1 MRSLGFLL
9 SVSAAALLAGAASAQ
24 ELRIGVRAGGE
35 SMDPHL
41 SAVGS
46 NIASVRNVYETLVML
61 DPQLQPYPGLAESWE
76 VVDDLTWRFTLRDGV
91 VFHDGTTFDAADVV
105 QSIGRIPVAAGTD
118 SGLNTYIQRIAN
130 VAAIDDR
137 TIEITTTA
145 PAPTL
150 LLDLSRV
157 FILPSEMPFDT
168 PAADFNAG
176 TAAIGTGPFRM
187 VSFRPR
193 EELVLEPFESYWGE
207 GSGFERVTI
216 TEINNDSARVA
227 ALVSDRVDLIDS
239 VPAGDMPRIES
250 AGTYDLYSSPSAVL
264 MIMFMDFRDQTP
276 RVSANDGSPLPV
288 NPLQDLRVRQ
298 AISKAI
304 NREAIA
310 SRIMEGNAVP
320 ARQYITEGFF
330 GYAADLPPLDYDSA
344 GAKAL
349 LAEAGYPDG
358 FRITVNCTSDSQP
371 NDAALC
377 AALGPMLSQIGL
389 TVTVDAL
396 PRAVYFPG
404 QATFEYSLM
413 VNGWGSQTGEA
424 SYILSTAFH
433 TRDADAGYGGFN
445 HYHYSNAAVDASIE
459 AATTELDAE
468 TRRGMLEEAMTA
480 AVNDLGA
487 IPIVNLRLTWAG
499 RSDVLSFTPRVDQ
512 ETQAIQAVPVQ

>member
-1 MRSLGFLL
+1 MRTSGLL
-9 SVSAAALLAGAASAQ
+9 LTASAVAMLAASASAQ

-76 VVDDLTWRFTLRDGV
+76 IVDDTTWRFTLREGV
-91 VFHDGTTFDAADVV
+91 VFHDGSTFGAEDVV
-105 QSIGRIPVAAGTD
+105 HSIGRIPVAAGTD
-118 SGLNTYIQRIAN
+118 SGLNTYIQRIAT
-130 VAAIDDR
+130 VTAIDDR
-137 TIEITTTA
+137 TIEITTPA

-157 FILPSEMPFDT
+157 FILPSELPFDT

-187 VSFRPR
+187 MSFRPR
-193 EELVLEPFESYWGE
+193 EELVLEPFENYWGE

-227 ALVSDRVDLIDS
+227 ALVSDRVDLIDA
-239 VPAGDMPRIES
+239 VPAGDVPRIEN
-250 AGTYDLYSSPSAVL
+250 AGEYDIYRSPSAVL

-276 RVSANDGSPLPV
+276 RVSANDGSPLPE

-310 SRIMEGNAVP
+310 SRIMEDNAVP
-320 ARQYITEGFF
+320 AKQFITEGFF
-330 GYAADLPPLDYDSA
+330 GYADDLPPLDYDPA
-344 GAKAL
+344 GARAL
-349 LAEAGYPDG
+349 LAEAGYPEG

-413 VNGWGSQTGEA
+413 VNGWGSQTGEG

-445 HYHYSNAAVDASIE
+445 HYHYSNPEVDAIIE
-459 AATTELDAE
+459 AATTELDAD
-468 TRRGMLEEAMTA
+468 TRSGLLQQAMTA
-480 AVNDLGA
+480 AVTDLAA

-499 RSDVLSFTPRVDQ
+499 RSDVLGFTPRVDQ
-512 ETQAIQAVPVQ
+512 ETQAIRAVPTQ